1 MTNNPNS
8 IESIESKTNSSK
20 SSKFLEN
27 TKRSVGKVLATTWI
41 FTGSLWPVTTPTIVP
56 ASINTITAVTPIAST
71 AIKTIWFWT
80 AAGLLAACGGG
91 EDWPDEPRPID
102 PQEKDNIAPT
112 ITLSQSEVDITWWK
126 QVRIDWNQLYIWD
139 ILVASRNDNKSKNCK
154 VTLSLNW
161 KDITS
166 WTTVSEEWTLTIT
179 VSDEVWNS
187 KNVDIKLNNEEYK
200 TMEIRNIQPVDI
212 LPIIWQIELGDKQA
226 YEHIEHLR
234 IAEAT
239 RIRDMMRKYW
249 AGNHSAEEYQKLMMR
264 LNTGMIM
271 ETPKWYDNYELIWNL
286 TNQPDDHA
294 HNERYLLDYLI
305 KHSNFKIIQG
315 IRYDSANELINR
327 NPDNINILWNSN
339 YLEITDKDEY
349 IRLSERENDKIREI
363 CKSKNLI
370 IFRAWSNI
378 KEENWVL
385 KNKIYHEDVVWDNH
399 WVYSLQSIANWKN
412 DTKIDKHLILTI
424 WTDDDWD
431 IDQTNEIYESSKF
444 PVWFNDNVL
453 FAWRAFP
460 FLDSSSWKIEGEAWK
475 YATSYTNYV
484 NVAIADLCFQMFADV
499 KDVDEL
505 LDMIRSSS
513 GLKDHIRFNGKD
525 QPLILMNPAW
535 FFQKYLMPTNL
546 PNQIKPW
553 EIINLDKWYYKWIA
567 FDIPWAEVKINW
579 EWITYN
585 NANKSK
591 IKSQNPMTLEWR
603 LNWDLCKKILWNWKI
618 LEWNII
624 AVDDNRNGLNINK
637 EIFINM

>member
-1 MTNNPNS
+1 MNRKIHSYFEKFLRFFLVAWMAAVIPASYAQNYQS
-8 IESIESKTNSSK
+8 IEITNLK
-20 SSKFLEN
+20 
-27 TKRSVGKVLATTWI
+27 
-41 FTGSLWPVTTPTIVP
+41 P
-56 ASINTITAVTPIAST
+56 A
-71 AIKTIWFWT
+71 
-80 AAGLLAACGGG
+80 
-91 EDWPDEPRPID
+91 
-102 PQEKDNIAPT
+102 
-112 ITLSQSEVDITWWK
+112 
-126 QVRIDWNQLYIWD
+126 
-139 ILVASRNDNKSKNCK
+139 
-154 VTLSLNW
+154 
-161 KDITS
+161 
-166 WTTVSEEWTLTIT
+166 
-179 VSDEVWNS
+179 
-187 KNVDIKLNNEEYK
+187 
-200 TMEIRNIQPVDI
+200 DI
-212 LPIIWQIELGDKQA
+212 LPIVWQIELGDKQA

-239 RIRDMMRKYW
+239 RIRDMMREYG
-249 AGNHSAEEYQKLMMR
+249 AGNHSAEEYQQLMMR

-271 ETPKWYDNYELIWNL
+271 ETPKWYDNFELIWNL
-286 TNQPDDHA
+286 TYQPDDHA

-315 IRYDSANELINR
+315 IRYDSVNELINR

-349 IRLSERENDKIREI
+349 IRLSERENDKIKEI

-424 WTDDDWD
+424 WTDNDWD

-444 PVWFNDNVL
+444 PIWFNDNVL

-484 NVAIADLCFQMFADV
+484 NVAIADLCFQLFAEV

-505 LDMIRSSS
+505 LDMIKSSS
-513 GLKDHIRFNGKD
+513 ELRDHIRFNGKD

-535 FFQKYLMPTNL
+535 FFQKYLMPTAL
-546 PNQIKPW
+546 PT
-553 EIINLDKWYYKWIA
+553 NLDINGTLALEKGYYHGVIYQ
-567 FDIPWAEVKINW
+567 IPGAEVNINGQW
-579 EWITYN
+579 VPFTDD
-585 NANKSK
+585 NKDL
-591 IKSQNPMTLEWR
+591 IFSQNPMNLEWR
-603 LNWDLCKKILWNWKI
+603 LNGTLLNSYGYKPGDTINGQ
-618 LEWNII
+618 II
-624 AVDDNRNGLNINK
+624 AVDAQWNGLNIVK
-637 EIFINM
+637 DFSVKIGDASGIHTVTEPDAPATWYTLDGIRLGAKPTKPGVYIKDGQKVVVR